1 MQYHSV
7 RIGVSADR
15 HWSPESETYTT
26 ADVLLQYLCLGWK
39 LDDKV
44 SAETYYHAGYRRSD
58 VYYFTLKQNGVTL
71 QMPVLANPVV
81 RRIVRDHGLTVL
93 WINAEPL
100 GFLA

>member
-1 MQYHSV
+1 MQYHSA
-7 RIGVSADR
+7 RIGTGAER

-44 SAETYYHAGYRRSD
+44 SAESYYHAGYRRSD
-58 VYYFTLKQNGVTL
+58 VYYFTLKQNGVSV
-71 QMPVLANPVV
+71 QMPVLVNPVV
-81 RRIVRDHGLTVL
+81 CRVVRDHGLKVL

-100 GFLA
+100 GFPA